1 MFDETKKL
9 QVTSKLKSLGLSEK
23 EASIYISLL
32 RLGETGSSKII
43 RDTGLHGQ
51 YVYNS
56 LKSLEEKGFVQ
67 HSSNHKRNKFSA
79 KNPKMFTRLAFQQ
92 EKIAQEVVEE
102 LNKIIVLPPEQE
114 YEVVQGEEAFRALQ
128 LELYQEMPEN
138 SQLLV
143 ISGSGD
149 KYAQIMGNDLRRND
163 RIRAKKNI
171 LLRYVGCDE
180 QREFLQKS
188 QRIQGLFEFKLLPG
202 LFTGEV
208 NTNIWDSVITFNI
221 FGDPVTCFL
230 IRNPVI
236 TGSYKQFFETL
247 WNIAKE

>member
-1 MFDETKKL
+1 MFDENKKDKIINSL
-9 QVTSKLKSLGLSEK
+9 ISLGLSEK
-23 EASIYISLL
+23 EASVYVSLL
-32 RLGETGSSKII
+32 HLGEVGSSKII

-51 YVYNS
+51 YVYNA
-56 LKSLEEKGFVQ
+56 LKSLEKKGFVE
-67 HSSNHKRNKFSA
+67 HNSNQGRNKFFA
-79 KNPKMFTRLAFQQ
+79 KNPKVFTRLAFQQ
-92 EKIAQEVVEE
+92 EKTAQNVVEE
-102 LNKIIVLPPEQE
+102 LNQIMILPPEQE

-149 KYAQIMGNDLRRND
+149 KYAQIMGNDLRYND

-202 LFTGEV
+202 LFTGKV
-208 NTNIWDSVITFNI
+208 NTNIWDSAITFNI
-221 FGDPVTCFL
+221 FGNPVTCFL

-236 TGSYKQFFETL
+236 AGSYKQFFETL
-247 WNIAKE
+247 WKIAK

>member
-1 MFDETKKL
+1 MFDENRKDKII
-9 QVTSKLKSLGLSEK
+9 SELKSLGFTEK
-23 EASIYISLL
+23 EASVYVSLL
-32 RLGETGSSKII
+32 RLGEVGSSKII
-43 RDTGLHGQ
+43 RNTGLHGQ

-67 HSSNHKRNKFSA
+67 HISSHGRNKFSA
-79 KNPKMFTRLAFQQ
+79 KNPKMFTRLALQQ
-92 EKIAQEVVEE
+92 EKIAQNIVEE
-102 LNKIIVLPPEQE
+102 LSQIMVLPPEQQ
-114 YEVVQGEEAFRALQ
+114 YEIVQGEESFRALQ
-128 LELYQEMPEN
+128 LELYGEMPEN

-149 KYAQIMGNDLRRND
+149 KYMEVMGKDIKKTD
-163 RIRAKKNI
+163 GIRAKKNI
-171 LLRYVGCDE
+171 LLRYIGCDE

-188 QRIQGLFEFKLLPG
+188 QRAQGLFEFKLLPG

-208 NTNIWDSVITFNI
+208 NTNIWDHAITFNI

-230 IRNPVI
+230 IKNPVI
-236 TGSYKQFFETL
+236 AGSYKRFFETL

>member
-1 MFDETKKL
+1 MFDESKKDK
-9 QVTSKLKSLGLSEK
+9 VISELKSLGFSEK
-23 EASIYISLL
+23 EASVYVSLL
-32 RLGETGSSKII
+32 RLGEVGSSKII

-56 LKSLEEKGFVQ
+56 LKSLEKKGFVQ
-67 HSSNHKRNKFSA
+67 YIFANNRKKFSA
-79 KNPKMFTRLAFQQ
+79 KNPKMFTRMAFQQ
-92 EKIAQEVVEE
+92 EKIAQNVVEE
-102 LNKIIVLPPEQE
+102 LSQIMVLPPEQE
-114 YEVVQGEEAFRALQ
+114 YEIVQGEESFRALQ
-128 LELYQEMPEN
+128 LELYNEMPEN

-149 KYAQIMGNDLRRND
+149 KYMEVMGGDIRKTD
-163 RIRAKKNI
+163 GVRAKKNI

-188 QRIQGLFEFKLLPG
+188 QQIQELFEFKLLPG

-208 NTNIWDSVITFNI
+208 NTNIWDGAITFNI

-236 TGSYKQFFETL
+236 AGSYKQFFETL
-247 WNIAKE
+247 WKIAKE